1 MSKVKILFLV
11 NVDWFFV
18 SHRLPIAIA
27 ALKNGFE
34 VHVATS
40 ITDKAHIIR
49 NSGLILHDVPMAR
62 GNTGLIGTFKTLLAI
77 IRIFNVVKPNIAH
90 LVTIKPILLGGIA
103 ARITNITGVIAAISG
118 LGYIFIDRGFIA
130 TLRRFFVRIL
140 YKYSLGHKNIKII
153 CQNVNDLAEI
163 QQATKLSN
171 DSFSLIDGSG
181 VSLEKFAYVPD
192 NNKIPKIIMASRL
205 LKDKGGLEFA
215 EAASILRDMNLSAEF
230 ILVGEP
236 DPDNPSSIHPSQI
249 KDWADKGII
258 EFWGHS
264 DNMQDILSQASIIV
278 LPSYREGFPKVLI
291 EAAACGRAVV
301 TTDVAGCRDA
311 IYNGITGVLVPV
323 RDARALAKAIS
334 GLIAS
339 PENYKKMGIEGRK
352 MAEKRFGEN
361 IVIEKHLSLYN
372 YILSNTK

>member
-1 MSKVKILFLV
+1 M
-11 NVDWFFV
+11 
-18 SHRLPIAIA
+18 
-27 ALKNGFE
+27 
-34 VHVATS
+34 
-40 ITDKAHIIR
+40 
-49 NSGLILHDVPMAR
+49 
-62 GNTGLIGTFKTLLAI
+62 
-77 IRIFNVVKPNIAH
+77 
-90 LVTIKPILLGGIA
+90 
-103 ARITNITGVIAAISG
+103 
-118 LGYIFIDRGFIA
+118 
-130 TLRRFFVRIL
+130 
-140 YKYSLGHKNIKII
+140 
-153 CQNVNDLAEI
+153 
-163 QQATKLSN
+163 
-171 DSFSLIDGSG
+171 
-181 VSLEKFAYVPD
+181 
-192 NNKIPKIIMASRL
+192 
-205 LKDKGGLEFA
+205 
-215 EAASILRDMNLSAEF
+215 
-230 ILVGEP
+230 VGEP

-352 MAEKRFGEN
+352 LAVEQFDEKQ
-361 IVIEKHLSLYN
+361 VVKKHYEIYSKFL
-372 YILSNTK
+372 